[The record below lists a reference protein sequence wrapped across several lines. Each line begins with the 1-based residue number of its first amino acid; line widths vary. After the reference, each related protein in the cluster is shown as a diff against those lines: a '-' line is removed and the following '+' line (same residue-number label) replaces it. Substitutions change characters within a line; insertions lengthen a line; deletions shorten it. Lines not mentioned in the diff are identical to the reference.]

1 MSIRSIERA
10 LSVLDCFEPDRPSQS
25 LSEICS
31 QLNLPKTTVFR
42 ILQALVDSGYVINTA
57 DLKFELSLK
66 VLRLADSV
74 RVDSDMVRIAR
85 PYLEAVAEATGE
97 TIALSCIDGN
107 DRVVVDIVECKQPLQ
122 LVLKRGE
129 RNPRHTAATGIVFLA
144 YNPDDME
151 AYLKAHP
158 ENAEETRRAVAEVL
172 EQGYTATTGF
182 RIKGSAGV
190 AAPLF
195 DMQDKCNY
203 SLGVYGPASRV
214 VPNRDMI
221 VAHLLPA
228 ALKVSQLAG
237 SRLVNRLPPFAA
249 LKGAG

>member
-31 QLNLPKTTVFR
+31 RLKLPKTTVFR
-42 ILQALVDSGYVINTA
+42 ILQALVDYGYVINTA

-74 RVDSDMVRIAR
+74 RIDSDMVRLAR
-85 PYLEAVAEATGE
+85 PYLEEIAEATGE
-97 TIALSCIDGN
+97 TVALSWINGD
-107 DRVVVDIVECKQPLQ
+107 DRIIVDTVECKHQLQ

-129 RNPRHTAATGIVFLA
+129 RNPRYTAATGIVFLA
-144 YNPDDME
+144 YDPEALE
-151 AYLKAHP
+151 AYLKTHP
-158 ENAEETRRAVAEVL
+158 ENAETMHSAVAEVL
-172 EQGYTATTGF
+172 EKGYAATTDF
-182 RIKGSAGV
+182 RVKGSAGI

-195 DMQDKCNY
+195 DMKDRCIY
-203 SLGVYGPASRV
+203 SIGVYGPASRIV
-214 VPNRDMI
+214 SNRDAI
-221 VAHLLPA
+221 IAHLLPG

-249 LKGAG
+249 LKP